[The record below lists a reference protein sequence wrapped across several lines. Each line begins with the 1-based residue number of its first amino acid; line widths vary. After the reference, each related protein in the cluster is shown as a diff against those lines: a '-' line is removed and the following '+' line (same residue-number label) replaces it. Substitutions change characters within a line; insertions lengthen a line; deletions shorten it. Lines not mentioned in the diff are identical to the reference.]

1 MARST
6 STSGAC
12 DSVSAASGVADT
24 ESYASGVSADV
35 FLLHMQTRRQ
45 AALLCCSICV
55 WIDINASFVLHAYT
69 LYPYAQM
76 QPYEFHVFGLFQP
89 RFEPI
94 FTCFHRLRHRISS
107 DSQSPARNPLIN

>member
-24 ESYASGVSADV
+24 ESYDQQIFFVSHANKTSSCTAV
-35 FLLHMQTRRQ
+35 LQHMCMDRY
-45 AALLCCSICV
+45 
-55 WIDINASFVLHAYT
+55 NVLHAYT

-94 FTCFHRLRHRISS
+94 FTCFHRLR